1 MSTNRIRQLLEE
13 LDTELRHTDDLDAE
27 TRDMI
32 ETIGQ
37 RLETTGPED
46 DDSLSDNAREI
57 ASRFTASHPT
67 AARIARDIADLLGKM
82 GI

>member
-1 MSTNRIRQLLEE
+1 MSTKKIRELLRQLDSELE
-13 LDTELRHTDDLDAE
+13 RTDDLDAE
-27 TRDMI
+27 TRDLL
-32 ETIGQ
+32 ETMGQ
-37 RLETTGPED
+37 RLETADPEG

-67 AARIARDIADLLGKM
+67 AARIARDIADMLAKM